1 MDKIIELLKEY
12 QLNIMFALTLIC
24 GMLAFF
30 VLITKTLIPSRKYIM
45 LSLELSAMFLLIFDR
60 MAYHYRGNTS
70 DIGFWM
76 VRISNFMVFAL
87 TLGIIFIFTLY
98 LIDLY
103 IHDGGFEKPP
113 LRLKLSCALCGMGL
127 ILLIISQ
134 FTGFYYTIDELNQYQ
149 RSPGF
154 VVCYL
159 FPLIILILDMS
170 VILEQYKRISRN
182 LRISILLFSVVTL
195 LSAIVQIFTYGV
207 SLINITIVGLVVLL
221 YVYALLDM
229 NEMIERANKLEIEMV
244 REEQKNM
251 HLLFEQTA
259 TALANA
265 IDAKDCSPGTWCR
278 HP

>member
-45 LSLELSAMFLLIFDR
+45 LSLELSAMFLLISDR
-60 MAYHYRGNTS
+60 MAYNYRGNTS

-134 FTGFYYTIDELNQYQ
+134 FTGFY
-149 RSPGF
+149 
-154 VVCYL
+154 
-159 FPLIILILDMS
+159 
-170 VILEQYKRISRN
+170 
-182 LRISILLFSVVTL
+182 
-195 LSAIVQIFTYGV
+195 
-207 SLINITIVGLVVLL
+207 
-221 YVYALLDM
+221 
-229 NEMIERANKLEIEMV
+229 
-244 REEQKNM
+244 
-251 HLLFEQTA
+251 
-259 TALANA
+259 
-265 IDAKDCSPGTWCR
+265 
-278 HP
+278 